1 MRIAALLAVLLGLS
15 VSAQAE
21 VMGDRDGELRETA
34 SGELLAWDEVGQ
46 TWRKPVAFWQA
57 FAQRD
62 GIKSWGQSREYPPYD
77 DVRELDVFMVEL
89 DSGVCLMQ
97 FYHQRWRRAND
108 VRRWSPEFN
117 SLAGCPDVF
126 K

>member
-1 MRIAALLAVLLGLS
+1 MSI
-15 VSAQAE
+15 
-21 VMGDRDGELRETA
+21 
-34 SGELLAWDEVGQ
+34 
-46 TWRKPVAFWQA
+46 
-57 FAQRD
+57 
-62 GIKSWGQSREYPPYD
+62 PYD

>member
-1 MRIAALLAVLLGLS
+1 MRIMALLAVVMGLS
-15 VSAQAE
+15 LSAQAE
-21 VMGDRDGELRETA
+21 VMGERDGELRATA
-34 SGELLAWDEVGQ
+34 TGELLAWDEAGQ
-46 TWRKPVAFWQA
+46 TWLKPAAFWRA
-57 FAQRD
+57 FADREEV
-62 GIKSWGQSREYPPYD
+62 KSWGQSREYPPYD

-89 DSGVCLMQ
+89 DSGICLMQ

-117 SLAGCPDVF
+117 SLEGCPDVF